1 VEINS
6 LYINSVT
13 KIFHQVGGKSIMT
26 TETLNISEAQLVDYS
41 KAQNEP
47 SWMTELRQKAL
58 KLTET
63 LEMPKPDK
71 TKLRK
76 WDFDAFKQHHVESK
90 SYNDVSELPES
101 VKNIIDIENSKN
113 LIIQHNN
120 DLAFTQV
127 SEQANHNNVIIEG
140 LSKALQDH
148 SELVEKYLM
157 KDAVTVDEH
166 RLTALHTALLNG
178 GVFVYVP
185 KNVVVE
191 DPIQYVVLHDNEN
204 ASLFN
209 HAIIVTEE
217 SAEVTYVENYLS
229 TASGEGNQINIISEV
244 IAGANSNIT
253 YGSVDYLD
261 KGFTGHIIRRGV
273 TAADASINW
282 ALGLMNEGSQIIDNT
297 TNLIGD
303 RSTSELKSVIVGTG
317 DQKINLTSKIVQY
330 GKETNGYILKHG
342 VMRENASSVF
352 NGIGYIKHG
361 GTKSI
366 ANQESRV
373 LMLSEH
379 ARGDANPILLID
391 EDDVEA
397 GHAASV
403 GRVDPEQLYYLM
415 SRGISQ
421 KEAERLVIHGFL
433 DPVVREL
440 PIEDVK
446 RQLREVI
453 ELKVNK

>member
-1 VEINS
+1 
-6 LYINSVT
+6 
-13 KIFHQVGGKSIMT
+13 MT
-26 TETLNISEAQLVDYS
+26 TDILNISEEQLVDYS
-41 KAQNEP
+41 KAHKEP
-47 SWMTELRQKAL
+47 SWMTELRKKAL

-76 WDFDAFKQHHVESK
+76 WDFDSFKQHEVTGKAYESL
-90 SYNDVSELPES
+90 SELPES
-101 VKNIIDIENSKN
+101 VKEIIDIENSKN
-113 LIIQHNN
+113 LVIQHNN
-120 DLAFTQV
+120 SLAYTQV
-127 SEQANHNNVIIEG
+127 SEQASSNGVIVEG
-140 LSKALQDH
+140 LEEALINH
-148 SELVEKYLM
+148 SDLVQKYYM
-157 KDAVTVDEH
+157 TEAVTVDEH
-166 RLTALHTALLNG
+166 RLTALHTALVNG
-178 GVFVYVP
+178 GLFVYVP

-191 DPIQYVVLHDNEN
+191 DPIQYVVLHDDED
-204 ASLFN
+204 ASIYN
-209 HAIIVTEE
+209 HVIIVTEE

-229 TASGEGNQINIISEV
+229 NASGEGNQINIVSEV
-244 IAGANSNIT
+244 IAGANSNVT

-261 KGFTGHIIRRGV
+261 KGFTGHIIRRGM
-273 TAADASINW
+273 TERDASINW

-303 RSTSELKSVIVGTG
+303 RSTSSLKSVVVGTG

-330 GKETNGYILKHG
+330 GKETDGYILKHG
-342 VMRENASSVF
+342 VMKEHASSVF

-361 GTKSI
+361 GTKSE

-391 EDDVEA
+391 EDDVQA

-403 GRVDPEQLYYLM
+403 GRVDPQQLYYLM

-421 KEAERLVIHGFL
+421 QEAERLVIHGFL

-446 RQLREVI
+446 RQLRQVI
-453 ELKVNK
+453 ERKITK

>member
-1 VEINS
+1 
-6 LYINSVT
+6 
-13 KIFHQVGGKSIMT
+13 MT
-26 TETLNISEAQLVDYS
+26 PETLNISEEQLVDYS
-41 KAQNEP
+41 KAHNEP
-47 SWMTELRQKAL
+47 SWMTELRKKAL

-76 WDFDAFKQHHVESK
+76 WNFDTFKQHETKGSA
-90 SYNDVSELPES
+90 YENLNELPES
-101 VKNIIDIENSKN
+101 VKQIIDVENSEN
-113 LIIQHNN
+113 LVIQHNN
-120 DLAFTQV
+120 DLAYSQV
-127 SEQANHNNVIIEG
+127 SEQAKNDGVIIEG
-140 LSKALQDH
+140 LHEALVNH
-148 SELVEKYLM
+148 SELVQKYYM
-157 KDAVTVDEH
+157 TQAVDIDEH
-166 RLTALHTALLNG
+166 RLTALHTALMNG
-178 GVFVYVP
+178 GIFVYVP
-185 KNVVVE
+185 KNIVVE
-191 DPIQYVVLHDNEN
+191 HPIQYVVLHDDDN
-204 ASLFN
+204 ASFYN
-209 HAIIVTEE
+209 HVILVTEE

-229 TASGEGNQINIISEV
+229 NANGEDNQINIVSEV
-244 IAGANSNIT
+244 IAGANSNVT

-261 KGFTGHIIRRGV
+261 KGFTGHIIRRG
-273 TAADASINW
+273 TTEADASIKW

-303 RSTSELKSVIVGTG
+303 RSTSELKSVVVGTG

-330 GKETNGYILKHG
+330 GKETDGYILKHG
-342 VMRENASSVF
+342 VMKENASSVF

-373 LMLSEH
+373 LMLSEN

-415 SRGISQ
+415 SRGISRT
-421 KEAERLVIHGFL
+421 EAECLVIHGFL

-453 ELKVNK
+453 ERKVSK

>member
-1 VEINS
+1 
-6 LYINSVT
+6 
-13 KIFHQVGGKSIMT
+13 MT

-71 TKLRK
+71 TKLKK

-229 TASGEGNQINIISEV
+229 TASGEGNQVNIISEV

-261 KGFTGHIIRRGV
+261 KGFTGHIIRCGV

-303 RSTSELKSVIVGTG
+303 RSTSELKSVVVGTG

>member
-1 VEINS
+1 
-6 LYINSVT
+6 
-13 KIFHQVGGKSIMT
+13 MT
-26 TETLNISEAQLVDYS
+26 TEILNISEEQLVDYS
-41 KAQNEP
+41 KAHNEP

-76 WDFDAFKQHHVESK
+76 WDFDSFKQHEVKGQSF
-90 SYNDVSELPES
+90 SNLSELPEAI
-101 VKNIIDIENSKN
+101 KKIIDVENTKN
-113 LIIQHNN
+113 LVVQHNN
-120 DLAFTQV
+120 ALAYTQV
-127 SEQANHNNVIIEG
+127 SDQAQKNGVIIEG
-140 LSKALQDH
+140 LSEALINH
-148 SELVEKYLM
+148 GELVQKYLM
-157 KDAVTVDEH
+157 TDAVSVDEH
-166 RLTALHTALLNG
+166 RLTALHTALING

-191 DPIQYVVLHDNEN
+191 DPIQYVVLHDDDN
-204 ASLFN
+204 ASFFN
-209 HAIIVTEE
+209 HVIIVTEE

-229 TASGEGNQINIISEV
+229 TASGEGNQLNIVSEV

-261 KGFTGHIIRRGV
+261 KGFTGHIIRRGTTV
-273 TAADASINW
+273 ADASINW
-282 ALGLMNEGSQIIDNT
+282 ALGLMNEGNQIIDNT
-297 TNLIGD
+297 TNLVGD
-303 RSTSELKSVIVGTG
+303 RSTSELKSVVVGTG

-373 LMLSEH
+373 LMLSEN

>member
-1 VEINS
+1 
-6 LYINSVT
+6 
-13 KIFHQVGGKSIMT
+13 MT
-26 TETLNISEAQLVDYS
+26 TETLNISEAQLVEYS
-41 KAQNEP
+41 QAHNEP
-47 SWMTELRQKAL
+47 SWMTELRREAL

-71 TKLRK
+71 TKINR
-76 WDFDAFKQHHVESK
+76 WDFDSFKQHETTGEVYS
-90 SYNDVSELPES
+90 SLDQLPEE
-101 VKNIIDIENSKN
+101 VKNIIDVEKSEN

-120 DLAFTQV
+120 TLAFSRV
-127 SEQANHNNVIIEG
+127 SDSASNDGVIVEG
-140 LSKALQDH
+140 LSQALVNH
-148 SELVEKYLM
+148 PELVQQYFMTE
-157 KDAVTVDEH
+157 AVTVDEH
-166 RLTALHTALLNG
+166 RLTALHTALVNG

-191 DPIQYVVLHDNEN
+191 HPIQYVVLHDDEN
-204 ASLFN
+204 ASFYN
-209 HAIIVTEE
+209 HVIIVAEQ

-229 TASGEGNQINIISEV
+229 GVSGEGNQINIISEV
-244 IAGANSNIT
+244 IASANANIT
-253 YGSVDYLD
+253 YGSVDYMD
-261 KGFTGHIIRRGV
+261 KGFTGHIIRRG
-273 TAADASINW
+273 TTEADASINW

-297 TNLIGD
+297 TNLMGD
-303 RSTSELKSVIVGTG
+303 RSTSALKSVVVGTG

-330 GKETNGYILKHG
+330 GKETDGYILKHG

-361 GTKSI
+361 GTKSM

-373 LMLSEH
+373 LMLSEN

-421 KEAERLVIHGFL
+421 TEAERLVIHGFL

>member
-1 VEINS
+1 
-6 LYINSVT
+6 
-13 KIFHQVGGKSIMT
+13 MT

-41 KAQNEP
+41 QSQNEP
-47 SWMTELRQKAL
+47 SWMTELRKEAFRQA
-58 KLTET
+58 ES

-71 TKLRK
+71 TKLNK
-76 WDFDAFKQHHVESK
+76 WDFDSFKQHETQGAVFHDLK
-90 SYNDVSELPES
+90 ELPSEIDR
-101 VKNIIDIENSKN
+101 IINVENTEN
-113 LIIQHNN
+113 LVIQHNN
-120 DLAFTQV
+120 TSAYTKVND
-127 SEQANHNNVIIEG
+127 
-140 LSKALQDH
+140 KALQDGVIIEHISEALINH
-148 SELVEKYLM
+148 SELVQKYFM

-166 RLTALHTALLNG
+166 RLTALHTALMNG
-178 GVFVYVP
+178 GIFVYVP

-191 DPIQYVVLHDNEN
+191 HPIQYVVLHDDEN
-204 ASLFN
+204 ASFFN
-209 HAIIVTEE
+209 HVLLVTEE

-229 TASGEGNQINIISEV
+229 TASGEGNQLNIVSEV
-244 IAGANSNIT
+244 IAGANSNIS
-253 YGSVDYLD
+253 YGSVDFSD

-273 TAADASINW
+273 TEADATIKWS
-282 ALGLMNEGSQIIDNT
+282 LGLMNEGDQIIDNT

-303 RSTSELKSVIVGTG
+303 RSTSELKSVVVGRG
-317 DQKINLTSKIVQY
+317 DQTINLTSRIVQY
-330 GKETNGYILKHG
+330 GKETDGYILKHG
-342 VMRENASSVF
+342 VMKENASSIF
-352 NGIGYIKHG
+352 NGIGHIKHG
-361 GTKSI
+361 GSGSA

-421 KEAERLVIHGFL
+421 REAERLVIHGFL

-440 PIEDVK
+440 PIEDVQ

-453 ELKVNK
+453 ELKIGK

>member
-1 VEINS
+1 
-6 LYINSVT
+6 
-13 KIFHQVGGKSIMT
+13 MT
-26 TETLNISEAQLVDYS
+26 TKTLNISEEQLVDYS
-41 KAQNEP
+41 KAHNEP
-47 SWMTELRQKAL
+47 FWMTELRKKAL

-76 WDFDAFKQHHVESK
+76 WDFDSFKQHHTEGSVYQSLE
-90 SYNDVSELPES
+90 ELPES
-101 VKNIIDIENSKN
+101 VKKIIDVENTEN
-113 LIIQHNN
+113 LVIQHNN
-120 DLAFTQV
+120 DLAYTQV
-127 SEQANHNNVIIEG
+127 SEQAKNDGVIIEG
-140 LSKALQDH
+140 LSEALVNH
-148 SELVEKYLM
+148 SDLVQKYYM
-157 KDAVTVDEH
+157 TDAVNVDEH
-166 RLTALHTALLNG
+166 RLTALHTALMNG

-191 DPIQYVVLHDNEN
+191 HPVQYVVLHDDEN
-204 ASLFN
+204 TSFYN
-209 HAIIVTEE
+209 HVIIVTEQ

-229 TASGEGNQINIISEV
+229 NASGDGNQINIVSEV

-261 KGFTGHIIRRGV
+261 KGFTGHIIRRG
-273 TAADASINW
+273 TTEADASINW

-297 TNLIGD
+297 TNLMGD
-303 RSTSELKSVIVGTG
+303 RSTSELKSVVVGTG

-330 GKETNGYILKHG
+330 GKETDGYILKHG
-342 VMRENASSVF
+342 VMKENASSVF

-373 LMLSEH
+373 LMLSEN

-415 SRGISQ
+415 SRGISRR
-421 KEAERLVIHGFL
+421 EAERLVIHGFL

-453 ELKVNK
+453 ELKVSK

>member
-1 VEINS
+1 
-6 LYINSVT
+6 
-13 KIFHQVGGKSIMT
+13 MT
-26 TETLNISEAQLVDYS
+26 TETLNISEEQLVDYS
-41 KAQNEP
+41 KSHNEP
-47 SWMTELRQKAL
+47 SWMTELRKKAL

-76 WDFDAFKQHHVESK
+76 WNFDTFKQHETKGSA
-90 SYNDVSELPES
+90 YENLNELPES
-101 VKNIIDIENSKN
+101 VKQIIDVENSEN
-113 LIIQHNN
+113 LVIQHNN
-120 DLAFTQV
+120 DLAYSQV
-127 SEQANHNNVIIEG
+127 SEQAKNDGVIIEG
-140 LSKALQDH
+140 LHEALVNH
-148 SELVEKYLM
+148 SELVQKYYM
-157 KDAVTVDEH
+157 TQAVDIDEH
-166 RLTALHTALLNG
+166 RLTALHTALMNG
-178 GVFVYVP
+178 GIFVYVP
-185 KNVVVE
+185 KNIVVE
-191 DPIQYVVLHDNEN
+191 HPIQYVVLHDDDN
-204 ASLFN
+204 ASFYN
-209 HAIIVTEE
+209 HVILVTEE

-229 TASGEGNQINIISEV
+229 NANGEDNQINIVSEV
-244 IAGANSNIT
+244 IAGANSNVT

-261 KGFTGHIIRRGV
+261 KGFTGHIIRRG
-273 TAADASINW
+273 TTEADASIKW

-303 RSTSELKSVIVGTG
+303 RSTSELKSVVVGTG

-330 GKETNGYILKHG
+330 GKETDGYILKHG
-342 VMRENASSVF
+342 VMKENASSVF

-373 LMLSEH
+373 LMLSEN

-415 SRGISQ
+415 SRGISRT
-421 KEAERLVIHGFL
+421 EAERLVIHGFL

-453 ELKVNK
+453 ERKVSK

>member
-1 VEINS
+1 
-6 LYINSVT
+6 
-13 KIFHQVGGKSIMT
+13 MT
-26 TETLNISEAQLVDYS
+26 TETLNISEEQLVDYS
-41 KAQNEP
+41 KAHNEP
-47 SWMTELRQKAL
+47 SWMTELRKKAL

-76 WDFDAFKQHHVESK
+76 WNFDTFKQHETKGSA
-90 SYNDVSELPES
+90 YENLNELPES
-101 VKNIIDIENSKN
+101 VKQIIDVENSEN
-113 LIIQHNN
+113 LVIQHNN
-120 DLAFTQV
+120 DLAYSQV
-127 SEQANHNNVIIEG
+127 SEQAKNDGVIIEG
-140 LSKALQDH
+140 LHEALVNH
-148 SELVEKYLM
+148 SELVQKYYM
-157 KDAVTVDEH
+157 TQAVDIDEH
-166 RLTALHTALLNG
+166 RLTALHTALMNG
-178 GVFVYVP
+178 GIFVYVP
-185 KNVVVE
+185 KNIVVE
-191 DPIQYVVLHDNEN
+191 HPIQYVVLHDDDN
-204 ASLFN
+204 ASFYN
-209 HAIIVTEE
+209 HVILVTEE

-229 TASGEGNQINIISEV
+229 NANGEDNQINIVSEV
-244 IAGANSNIT
+244 IAGANSNVT

-261 KGFTGHIIRRGV
+261 KGFTGHIIRRG
-273 TAADASINW
+273 TTEADASIKW
-282 ALGLMNEGSQIIDNT
+282 ALGLMNEGSQIIDNI

-303 RSTSELKSVIVGTG
+303 RSTSELKSVVVGTG

-330 GKETNGYILKHG
+330 GKETDGYILKHG
-342 VMRENASSVF
+342 VMKENASSVF

-373 LMLSEH
+373 LMLSEN

-415 SRGISQ
+415 SRGISRT
-421 KEAERLVIHGFL
+421 EAERLVIHGFL

-453 ELKVNK
+453 ERKVSK

>member
-1 VEINS
+1 
-6 LYINSVT
+6 
-13 KIFHQVGGKSIMT
+13 MT
-26 TETLNISEAQLVDYS
+26 TETLNISEEQLVDYS
-41 KAQNEP
+41 KAHNEP
-47 SWMTELRQKAL
+47 SWMTELRKKAL

-76 WDFDAFKQHHVESK
+76 WNFDTFKQHETKGSA
-90 SYNDVSELPES
+90 YNNLDELPES
-101 VKNIIDIENSKN
+101 VKQIIDVENTEN
-113 LIIQHNN
+113 LVIQHNN
-120 DLAFTQV
+120 DLAYTQV
-127 SEQANHNNVIIEG
+127 SNQAKNDGVIIEG
-140 LSKALQDH
+140 LSEALVNH
-148 SELVEKYLM
+148 SDLVQKYFM
-157 KDAVTVDEH
+157 TEAVDIDEH

-191 DPIQYVVLHDNEN
+191 HPIQYVVLHDDEN
-204 ASLFN
+204 ASFYN
-209 HAIIVTEE
+209 HVIIVTEE

-229 TASGEGNQINIISEV
+229 NASGEGNQINIVSEV
-244 IAGANSNIT
+244 IAGANSNVA

-261 KGFTGHIIRRGV
+261 KGFTGHIIRRG
-273 TAADASINW
+273 TTEADASIKW

-297 TNLIGD
+297 TNLVGD
-303 RSTSELKSVIVGTG
+303 RSTSELKSVVVGTG

-330 GKETNGYILKHG
+330 GKETDGYILKHG
-342 VMRENASSVF
+342 VMKENASSVF

-373 LMLSEH
+373 LMLSEN

-415 SRGISQ
+415 SRGISRT
-421 KEAERLVIHGFL
+421 EAERLVIHGFL

-453 ELKVNK
+453 ERKVSK

>member
-1 VEINS
+1 
-6 LYINSVT
+6 
-13 KIFHQVGGKSIMT
+13 MT
-26 TETLNISEAQLVDYS
+26 TETLNISEEQLVDYS
-41 KAQNEP
+41 KAHNEP

-76 WDFDAFKQHHVESK
+76 WDFDSFKQHEVEGQSF
-90 SYNDVSELPES
+90 NNLSELPEAI
-101 VKNIIDIENSKN
+101 KKIIDVENTKN
-113 LIIQHNN
+113 LVVQHNN
-120 DLAFTQV
+120 ALAYTQV
-127 SEQANHNNVIIEG
+127 SDQAQKNGVIIEG
-140 LSKALQDH
+140 LSEALINH
-148 SELVEKYLM
+148 GELVQKYLM
-157 KDAVTVDEH
+157 TDAVSVDEH
-166 RLTALHTALLNG
+166 RLTALHTALING

-191 DPIQYVVLHDNEN
+191 DPIQYVVLHDDDN
-204 ASLFN
+204 ASFFN
-209 HAIIVTEE
+209 HVIIVTEE

-229 TASGEGNQINIISEV
+229 TASGEGNQLNIVSEV

-261 KGFTGHIIRRGV
+261 KGFTGHIIRRGT

-303 RSTSELKSVIVGTG
+303 RSTSELKSVVVGTG

-373 LMLSEH
+373 LMLSEN

>member
-1 VEINS
+1 
-6 LYINSVT
+6 
-13 KIFHQVGGKSIMT
+13 MT
-26 TETLNISEAQLVDYS
+26 TETLNISEAELVEYS
-41 KAQNEP
+41 QAHNEP
-47 SWMTELRQKAL
+47 SWMTDLRKEAL

-71 TKLRK
+71 TKIDK
-76 WDFDAFKQHHVESK
+76 WDFDSFKQLETTSDK
-90 SYNDVSELPES
+90 YKDINDVPDSIEKVIDVEKSE
-101 VKNIIDIENSKN
+101 N

-120 DLAFTQV
+120 TLAFSRV
-127 SEQANHNNVIIEG
+127 SESAQKDGVIIEG
-140 LSKALQDH
+140 LAEALVNHGD
-148 SELVEKYLM
+148 LVQKYLM
-157 KDAVTVDEH
+157 QDAVTVDEH
-166 RLTALHTALLNG
+166 RLTALHTALING
-178 GVFVYVP
+178 GIFIYVP

-191 DPIQYVVLHDNEN
+191 NPIQYVVLHDDEN
-204 ASLFN
+204 ASFFN
-209 HAIIVTEE
+209 HVIIATEQ

-229 TASGEGNQINIISEV
+229 DVSGEGSQVNIVSEV

-253 YGSVDYLD
+253 YGAVDYLD

-273 TAADASINW
+273 TEADASINW
-282 ALGLMNEGSQIIDNT
+282 ALGLMNEGNQIIDNT

-303 RSTSELKSVIVGTG
+303 RSTSELKSVAVGTG
-317 DQKINLTSKIVQY
+317 SQKSNITSKIVQY
-330 GKETNGYILKHG
+330 GVETDGYILKHG
-342 VMRENASSVF
+342 VVEDSATIIF

-361 GTKSI
+361 GSKSV

-373 LMLSEH
+373 LMLSEK

-403 GRVDPEQLYYLM
+403 GRVDEEQLYYLM

-421 KEAERLVIHGFL
+421 QEAERLVIHGFL

-453 ELKVNK
+453 ELKVAK

>member
-1 VEINS
+1 
-6 LYINSVT
+6 
-13 KIFHQVGGKSIMT
+13 MT
-26 TETLNISEAQLVDYS
+26 TETLNISEEQLVDYS
-41 KAQNEP
+41 KAHNEP

-63 LEMPKPDK
+63 LEMLKPDK

-76 WDFDAFKQHHVESK
+76 WDFDSFKQHEVKGQSF
-90 SYNDVSELPES
+90 SNLSELPEAI
-101 VKNIIDIENSKN
+101 KKIIDVENTKN
-113 LIIQHNN
+113 LVVQHNN
-120 DLAFTQV
+120 ALAYTQV
-127 SEQANHNNVIIEG
+127 SDQAQKNGVIIEG
-140 LSKALQDH
+140 LSEALINH
-148 SELVEKYLM
+148 GELVQKYLM
-157 KDAVTVDEH
+157 TDAVSVDEH
-166 RLTALHTALLNG
+166 RLTALHTALING

-191 DPIQYVVLHDNEN
+191 DPIQYVVLHDDDN
-204 ASLFN
+204 ASFFN
-209 HAIIVTEE
+209 HVIIVTEE

-229 TASGEGNQINIISEV
+229 TASGEGNQLNIVSEV

-261 KGFTGHIIRRGV
+261 KGFTGHIIRRGT

-303 RSTSELKSVIVGTG
+303 RSTSELKSVVVGTG

-373 LMLSEH
+373 LMLSEN

>member
-1 VEINS
+1 
-6 LYINSVT
+6 
-13 KIFHQVGGKSIMT
+13 MT
-26 TETLNISEAQLVDYS
+26 TETLNISEAQLVEYS
-41 KAQNEP
+41 QAHNEP
-47 SWMTELRQKAL
+47 SWLTELRKEAL

-71 TKLRK
+71 TKITR
-76 WDFDAFKQHHVESK
+76 WDFDSFKQHETTGSVYESLE
-90 SYNDVSELPES
+90 ELPSE
-101 VKNIIDIENSKN
+101 VREIIDVENTEN
-113 LIIQHNN
+113 LVIQHNN
-120 DLAFTQV
+120 TLAFTKV
-127 SEQANHNNVIIEG
+127 SDSAQNDGVIVEG
-140 LSKALQDH
+140 LADALINHPD
-148 SELVEKYLM
+148 LVKKYFM
-157 KDAVTVDEH
+157 NETVTVDEH

-191 DPIQYVVLHDNEN
+191 HPIQYVVLHDDEN
-204 ASLFN
+204 ASFFN
-209 HAIIVTEE
+209 HVIIATEE

-229 TASGEGNQINIISEV
+229 IASGEGNQLNIVSEV
-244 IAGANSNIT
+244 SAGANSKIT

-273 TAADASINW
+273 TEADATINW

-303 RSTSELKSVIVGTG
+303 RSESELKSVVVGTG
-317 DQKINLTSKIVQY
+317 SQKINLTSKIVQY

-342 VMRENASSVF
+342 VMLEGAQTVF

-373 LMLSEH
+373 LMLSEK

-415 SRGISQ
+415 SRGISEE
-421 KEAERLVIHGFL
+421 EATEMIVMGFIE
-433 DPVVREL
+433 PFTKEL
-440 PIEDVK
+440 PMEYAVEMNRLIKFEM
-446 RQLREVI
+446 EGSI
-453 ELKVNK
+453 G

>member
-1 VEINS
+1 
-6 LYINSVT
+6 
-13 KIFHQVGGKSIMT
+13 MT

-41 KAQNEP
+41 QSQNEP
-47 SWMTELRQKAL
+47 SWMTELRKEAFKQA
-58 KLTET
+58 ES

-71 TKLRK
+71 TKLNK
-76 WDFDAFKQHHVESK
+76 WDFDSFKQHETQGAVFHDLK
-90 SYNDVSELPES
+90 ELPSEIDR
-101 VKNIIDIENSKN
+101 IINVENTEN
-113 LIIQHNN
+113 LVIQHNN
-120 DLAFTQV
+120 TSAYTKVND
-127 SEQANHNNVIIEG
+127 
-140 LSKALQDH
+140 KALQDGVIIEHISEALINH
-148 SELVEKYLM
+148 SDLVQKYFM

-166 RLTALHTALLNG
+166 RLTALHTALMNG
-178 GVFVYVP
+178 GIFVYVP

-191 DPIQYVVLHDNEN
+191 HPIQYVVLHDDEN
-204 ASLFN
+204 ASFFN
-209 HAIIVTEE
+209 HVLLVTEE

-229 TASGEGNQINIISEV
+229 TTSGEGNQLNIVSEV
-244 IAGANSNIT
+244 IAGANSNIS
-253 YGSVDYLD
+253 YGSVDFLD

-273 TAADASINW
+273 TEADATIKWS
-282 ALGLMNEGSQIIDNT
+282 LGLMNEGDQIIDNT

-303 RSTSELKSVIVGTG
+303 RSTSELKSVVVGRG
-317 DQKINLTSKIVQY
+317 DQTINLTSRIVQY
-330 GKETNGYILKHG
+330 GKETDGYILKHG
-342 VMRENASSVF
+342 VMKESASSIF
-352 NGIGYIKHG
+352 NGIGHIKHG
-361 GTKSI
+361 GSGSA

-421 KEAERLVIHGFL
+421 REAERLVIHGFL

-440 PIEDVK
+440 PIEDVQ

-453 ELKVNK
+453 ELKIGK

>member
-1 VEINS
+1 
-6 LYINSVT
+6 
-13 KIFHQVGGKSIMT
+13 MT
-26 TETLNISEAQLVDYS
+26 TETLNISEAQLVEYS
-41 KAQNEP
+41 QAHNEP
-47 SWMTELRQKAL
+47 AWMTELRKEAL

-76 WDFDAFKQHHVESK
+76 WDFDSFKQHEVKGQSF
-90 SYNDVSELPES
+90 SNLSELPEAI
-101 VKNIIDIENSKN
+101 KKIIDVENTKN
-113 LIIQHNN
+113 LVVQHNN
-120 DLAFTQV
+120 ALAYTQV
-127 SEQANHNNVIIEG
+127 SDQAQKNGVIIEG
-140 LSKALQDH
+140 LSEALINH
-148 SELVEKYLM
+148 GELVQKYLM
-157 KDAVTVDEH
+157 TDAVSVDEH
-166 RLTALHTALLNG
+166 RLTALHTALING

-191 DPIQYVVLHDNEN
+191 DPIQYVVLHDDDN
-204 ASLFN
+204 ASFFN
-209 HAIIVTEE
+209 HVIIVTEE

-229 TASGEGNQINIISEV
+229 TASGEGNQLNIVSEV

-261 KGFTGHIIRRGV
+261 KGFTGHIIRRGT

-303 RSTSELKSVIVGTG
+303 RSTSELKSVVVGTG

-373 LMLSEH
+373 LMLSEN

>member
-1 VEINS
+1 
-6 LYINSVT
+6 
-13 KIFHQVGGKSIMT
+13 MT
-26 TETLNISEAQLVDYS
+26 TETLNISEAQIVEYS
-41 KAQNEP
+41 QAHNEP
-47 SWMTELRQKAL
+47 AWMTELRREAL
-58 KLTET
+58 KITET

-71 TKLRK
+71 TKINR
-76 WDFDAFKQHHVESK
+76 WDFDSFKQLHTEG
-90 SYNDVSELPES
+90 SEFNTLEDIPNALKE
-101 VKNIIDIENSKN
+101 IIDVENTEN
-113 LIIQHNN
+113 LVIQHNN
-120 DLAFTQV
+120 SLAFTKV
-127 SEQANHNNVIIEG
+127 SDKAINDGVIVEG
-140 LSKALQDH
+140 LSEALVKHPD
-148 SELVEKYLM
+148 LVKQYLM
-157 KDAVTVDEH
+157 NEDTVSMDEH
-166 RLTALHTALLNG
+166 RLTALHTALING
-178 GVFVYVP
+178 GIFVYVP

-191 DPIQYVVLHDNEN
+191 HPIQYVVLHDDEN
-204 ASLFN
+204 ASFYN
-209 HAIIVTEE
+209 HVIIATEK

-229 TASGEGNQINIISEV
+229 EVAGNDNQINIISEV
-244 IAGANSNIT
+244 NAGANSRIN

-261 KGFTGHIIRRGV
+261 EGFTAHIIRRGV
-273 TAADASINW
+273 TAEDATISW

-303 RSTSELKSVIVGTG
+303 RSESTLKSVVVGTG
-317 DQKINLTSKIVQY
+317 DQKVNLTSKIVQF

-342 VMRENASSVF
+342 VMRENASTVF
-352 NGIGYIKHG
+352 NGIGSIKHG
-361 GTKSI
+361 GTKSM

-373 LMLSEH
+373 LMLSEN

-421 KEAERLVIHGFL
+421 REAERLVIHGFL

>member
-1 VEINS
+1 
-6 LYINSVT
+6 
-13 KIFHQVGGKSIMT
+13 MT
-26 TETLNISEAQLVDYS
+26 TKTLNISEEQLVDYS
-41 KAQNEP
+41 KAHNEP

-76 WDFDAFKQHHVESK
+76 WDFDSFKQHEVKGQSF
-90 SYNDVSELPES
+90 SNLSELPEAI
-101 VKNIIDIENSKN
+101 KKIIDVENTKN
-113 LIIQHNN
+113 LVVQHNN
-120 DLAFTQV
+120 ALAYTQV
-127 SEQANHNNVIIEG
+127 SDQAQKNGVIIEG
-140 LSKALQDH
+140 LSEALINH
-148 SELVEKYLM
+148 GELVQKYLM
-157 KDAVTVDEH
+157 TDAVSVDEH
-166 RLTALHTALLNG
+166 RLTALHTALING

-191 DPIQYVVLHDNEN
+191 DPIQYVVLHDDDN
-204 ASLFN
+204 ASFFN
-209 HAIIVTEE
+209 HVIIVTEE

-229 TASGEGNQINIISEV
+229 TASGEGNQLNIVSEV

-261 KGFTGHIIRRGV
+261 KGFTGHIIRRGT

-303 RSTSELKSVIVGTG
+303 RSTSELKSVVVGTG

-361 GTKSI
+361 GTKSN

-373 LMLSEH
+373 LMLSEN

-440 PIEDVK
+440 PIDDVK

-453 ELKVNK
+453 GRKVSK

>member
-1 VEINS
+1 
-6 LYINSVT
+6 
-13 KIFHQVGGKSIMT
+13 MT
-26 TETLNISEAQLVDYS
+26 TETLNISEEQLVDYS
-41 KAQNEP
+41 KAHNEP
-47 SWMTELRQKAL
+47 SWMTELRNKAL

-76 WDFDAFKQHHVESK
+76 WDFDSFKQHHTEGSVYQSLE
-90 SYNDVSELPES
+90 ELPES
-101 VKNIIDIENSKN
+101 VKKIIDVENTEN
-113 LIIQHNN
+113 LVIQHNN

-127 SEQANHNNVIIEG
+127 SEQAKNDGVIIEG
-140 LSKALQDH
+140 LSEALVNH
-148 SELVEKYLM
+148 SDLVQKYYM
-157 KDAVTVDEH
+157 TDAVNVDEH
-166 RLTALHTALLNG
+166 RLTALHTALMNG

-191 DPIQYVVLHDNEN
+191 HPVQYVVLHDDEN
-204 ASLFN
+204 TSFYN
-209 HAIIVTEE
+209 HVIIVTEQ

-229 TASGEGNQINIISEV
+229 NASGEGNQINIVSEV

-261 KGFTGHIIRRGV
+261 KGFTGHIIRRG
-273 TAADASINW
+273 TTEADASINW

-297 TNLIGD
+297 TNLMGD
-303 RSTSELKSVIVGTG
+303 RSTSELKSVVVGTG

-330 GKETNGYILKHG
+330 GKETDGYILKHG
-342 VMRENASSVF
+342 VMKENASSVF

-373 LMLSEH
+373 LMLSEN

-415 SRGISQ
+415 SRGISRR
-421 KEAERLVIHGFL
+421 EAERLVIHGFL

-453 ELKVNK
+453 ELKVSK

>member
-1 VEINS
+1 
-6 LYINSVT
+6 
-13 KIFHQVGGKSIMT
+13 MT

-41 KAQNEP
+41 QSQNEP
-47 SWMTELRQKAL
+47 SWMTELRKEAFRQA
-58 KLTET
+58 ES

-71 TKLRK
+71 TKLNK
-76 WDFDAFKQHHVESK
+76 WDFDSFKQHETQGAVFHDLK
-90 SYNDVSELPES
+90 ELPSEIDR
-101 VKNIIDIENSKN
+101 IINVENTEN
-113 LIIQHNN
+113 LVIQHNN
-120 DLAFTQV
+120 TSAYTKVND
-127 SEQANHNNVIIEG
+127 
-140 LSKALQDH
+140 KALQDGVIIEHISEALINH
-148 SELVEKYLM
+148 SELFQKYFM

-166 RLTALHTALLNG
+166 RLTALHTALMNG
-178 GVFVYVP
+178 GIFVYVP

-191 DPIQYVVLHDNEN
+191 HPIQYVVLHDDEN
-204 ASLFN
+204 ASFFN
-209 HAIIVTEE
+209 HVLLVTEE

-229 TASGEGNQINIISEV
+229 TASGEGNQLNIVSEV
-244 IAGANSNIT
+244 IAGANSNIS
-253 YGSVDYLD
+253 YGSVDFLD

-273 TAADASINW
+273 TEADATIKWS
-282 ALGLMNEGSQIIDNT
+282 LGLMNEGDQIIDNT

-303 RSTSELKSVIVGTG
+303 RSTSELKSVVVGRG
-317 DQKINLTSKIVQY
+317 DQTINLTSRIVQY
-330 GKETNGYILKHG
+330 GKETDGYILKHG
-342 VMRENASSVF
+342 VMKENASSIF
-352 NGIGYIKHG
+352 NGIGHIKHG
-361 GTKSI
+361 GSGSA

-421 KEAERLVIHGFL
+421 REAERLVILGFL

-440 PIEDVK
+440 PIEDVQ

-453 ELKVNK
+453 ELKIGK

>member
-1 VEINS
+1 
-6 LYINSVT
+6 
-13 KIFHQVGGKSIMT
+13 MT

-71 TKLRK
+71 TKLRN
-76 WDFDAFKQHHVESK
+76 WDFDAFKQHHVESE

-120 DLAFTQV
+120 NLAFTHV

-229 TASGEGNQINIISEV
+229 TASGEGNQVNIISEV

>member
-1 VEINS
+1 
-6 LYINSVT
+6 
-13 KIFHQVGGKSIMT
+13 MT
-26 TETLNISEAQLVDYS
+26 TETLNISEEQLVDYS
-41 KAQNEP
+41 KANNEP
-47 SWMTELRQKAL
+47 SWMTELRNKAL

-76 WDFDAFKQHHVESK
+76 WDFDSFKQHHTEGSVYQSLE
-90 SYNDVSELPES
+90 ELPES
-101 VKNIIDIENSKN
+101 VKKIIDVENTEN
-113 LIIQHNN
+113 LVIQHNN
-120 DLAFTQV
+120 DLAYTQV
-127 SEQANHNNVIIEG
+127 SEQAKNDGVIIEG
-140 LSKALQDH
+140 LSEALVNH
-148 SELVEKYLM
+148 SDLVQKYYM
-157 KDAVTVDEH
+157 TDAVNVDEH
-166 RLTALHTALLNG
+166 RLTALHTALMNG

-191 DPIQYVVLHDNEN
+191 HPVQYVVLHDDEN
-204 ASLFN
+204 TSFYN
-209 HAIIVTEE
+209 HVIIVTEQ

-229 TASGEGNQINIISEV
+229 NASGEGNQINIVSEV

-261 KGFTGHIIRRGV
+261 KGFTGHIIRRG
-273 TAADASINW
+273 TTEADASINW

-297 TNLIGD
+297 TNLMGD
-303 RSTSELKSVIVGTG
+303 RSTSELKSVVVGTG

-330 GKETNGYILKHG
+330 GKETDGYILKHG
-342 VMRENASSVF
+342 VMKENASSVF

-373 LMLSEH
+373 LMLSEN

-415 SRGISQ
+415 SRGISRR
-421 KEAERLVIHGFL
+421 EAERLVIHGFL

-453 ELKVNK
+453 ELKVSK

>member
-1 VEINS
+1 
-6 LYINSVT
+6 
-13 KIFHQVGGKSIMT
+13 MT
-26 TETLNISEAQLVDYS
+26 TETLNISEEQLVDYS
-41 KAQNEP
+41 KAHNEP

-76 WDFDAFKQHHVESK
+76 WDFDSFKQHEVKGQSF
-90 SYNDVSELPES
+90 SNFSELPEAI
-101 VKNIIDIENSKN
+101 KKIIDVENTKN
-113 LIIQHNN
+113 LVVQHNN
-120 DLAFTQV
+120 ALAYTQV
-127 SEQANHNNVIIEG
+127 SDQAQKNGVIIEG
-140 LSKALQDH
+140 LSEALINH
-148 SELVEKYLM
+148 GELVQKYLM
-157 KDAVTVDEH
+157 TDAVSVDEH
-166 RLTALHTALLNG
+166 RLTALHTALING

-191 DPIQYVVLHDNEN
+191 DPIQYVVLHDDDN
-204 ASLFN
+204 ASFFN
-209 HAIIVTEE
+209 HVIIVTEE

-229 TASGEGNQINIISEV
+229 TASGEGNQLNIVSEV

-261 KGFTGHIIRRGV
+261 KGFTGHIIRRGT

-303 RSTSELKSVIVGTG
+303 RSTSELKSVVVGTG

-373 LMLSEH
+373 LMLSEN

>member
-1 VEINS
+1 
-6 LYINSVT
+6 
-13 KIFHQVGGKSIMT
+13 MT
-26 TETLNISEAQLVDYS
+26 TETLNISEEQLVDYS
-41 KAQNEP
+41 KAHNEP

-76 WDFDAFKQHHVESK
+76 WDFDSFKQHEVKGQSF
-90 SYNDVSELPES
+90 SNLSELPEAI
-101 VKNIIDIENSKN
+101 KKIIDVENTKN
-113 LIIQHNN
+113 LVVQHNN
-120 DLAFTQV
+120 ALAYTQV
-127 SEQANHNNVIIEG
+127 PDQAQKNGVIIEG
-140 LSKALQDH
+140 LSEALINH
-148 SELVEKYLM
+148 GELVQKYLM
-157 KDAVTVDEH
+157 TDAVSVDEH
-166 RLTALHTALLNG
+166 RLTALHTALING

-191 DPIQYVVLHDNEN
+191 DPIQYVVLHDDDN
-204 ASLFN
+204 ASFFN
-209 HAIIVTEE
+209 HVIIVTEE
-217 SAEVTYVENYLS
+217 SAEITYVENYLS
-229 TASGEGNQINIISEV
+229 TASGEGNQLNIVSEV

-261 KGFTGHIIRRGV
+261 KGFTGHIIRRGT

-303 RSTSELKSVIVGTG
+303 RSTSELKSVVVGTG

-373 LMLSEH
+373 LMLSEN

>member
-1 VEINS
+1 
-6 LYINSVT
+6 
-13 KIFHQVGGKSIMT
+13 MT
-26 TETLNISEAQLVDYS
+26 TETLNISEAQLVEYS
-41 KAQNEP
+41 QAHNEP
-47 SWMTELRQKAL
+47 SWMTELRREAL

-71 TKLRK
+71 TKINR
-76 WDFDAFKQHHVESK
+76 WDFDSFKQFETTGEA
-90 SYNDVSELPES
+90 YDDLDALPEE
-101 VKNIIDIENSKN
+101 VRAIIDVDKSEN

-120 DLAFTQV
+120 SLAFTRV
-127 SEQANHNNVIIEG
+127 SQSAKKDGVIVEG
-140 LSKALQDH
+140 LSEALVNHPD
-148 SELVEKYLM
+148 LVQKYYM
-157 KDAVTVDEH
+157 KDAVSVDEH
-166 RLTALHTALLNG
+166 RITALHTALMNG

-191 DPIQYVVLHDNEN
+191 HPIQYVVLHDDDN
-204 ASLFN
+204 ASFYN
-209 HAIIVTEE
+209 HVIIATEQ

-229 TASGEGNQINIISEV
+229 NASGEGNQLNIVSEV
-244 IAGANSNIT
+244 IAGPNSNIT

-261 KGFTGHIIRRGV
+261 KGFTGHIIRRG
-273 TAADASINW
+273 TADADATINW

-297 TNLIGD
+297 TNLVGD
-303 RSTSELKSVIVGTG
+303 RSTSELKSVVVGTG
-317 DQKINLTSKIVQY
+317 DQKVNLTSKIVQY
-330 GKETNGYILKHG
+330 GKETDGYILKHG

-373 LMLSEH
+373 LMLSEN

-421 KEAERLVIHGFL
+421 REAERLVIHGFL

>member
-1 VEINS
+1 
-6 LYINSVT
+6 
-13 KIFHQVGGKSIMT
+13 MT
-26 TETLNISEAQLVDYS
+26 TKTLNISEEQLVDYS
-41 KAQNEP
+41 KAHNEP
-47 SWMTELRQKAL
+47 SWMTELRKKAL

-76 WDFDAFKQHHVESK
+76 WDFDTFKQHHTTGDAYTQLTDLSK
-90 SYNDVSELPES
+90 S
-101 VKNIIDIENSKN
+101 VKEIIDVENSEN

-120 DLAFTQV
+120 ELAYTQV
-127 SEQANHNNVIIEG
+127 SDQAKHDGVIIEG
-140 LSKALQDH
+140 LSEALVNHSDLVQKYFMTKAVD
-148 SELVEKYLM
+148 
-157 KDAVTVDEH
+157 VDEH
-166 RLTALHTALLNG
+166 RLTALHTALVNG
-178 GVFVYVP
+178 GIFVYVP
-185 KNVVVE
+185 KNTVVE
-191 DPIQYVVLHDNEN
+191 HPIQYVVLHDDEQ
-204 ASLFN
+204 ASFYN
-209 HAIIVTEE
+209 HVIIVTEE

-229 TASGEGNQINIISEV
+229 TTSGEDNQLNIVSEV
-244 IAGANSNIT
+244 IAGANSNVT

-261 KGFTGHIIRRGV
+261 KGFTGHIIRRGS
-273 TAADASINW
+273 ADADASINW

-297 TNLIGD
+297 TNLNGD
-303 RSTSELKSVIVGTG
+303 RSTSALKSVVVGTG

-330 GKETNGYILKHG
+330 GKETDGYILKHG
-342 VMRENASSVF
+342 VMKENASSVF
-352 NGIGYIKHG
+352 NGIGYIKRG

-373 LMLSEH
+373 LMLSEN

-415 SRGISQ
+415 SRGISRA
-421 KEAERLVIHGFL
+421 EAERLVIHGFL

-440 PIEDVK
+440 PIDDVK

-453 ELKVNK
+453 ERKVSK

>member
-1 VEINS
+1 
-6 LYINSVT
+6 
-13 KIFHQVGGKSIMT
+13 MT
-26 TETLNISEAQLVDYS
+26 TETLNISEAQLVEYS
-41 KAQNEP
+41 QAHNEP
-47 SWMTELRQKAL
+47 SWLTDLRKEAL

-63 LEMPKPDK
+63 LEMPRPDK
-71 TKLRK
+71 TKIKR
-76 WDFDAFKQHHVESK
+76 WDFDSFQQLETTGGAYETLEEFPDSIKR
-90 SYNDVSELPES
+90 
-101 VKNIIDIENSKN
+101 IIDVDRSEN
-113 LIIQHNN
+113 LVIQHNN
-120 DLAFTQV
+120 STAFTRL
-127 SEQANHNNVIIEG
+127 SESAKNDGVIVEG
-140 LSKALQDH
+140 LAEALVNHPD
-148 SELVEKYLM
+148 LVKKYLM
-157 KDAVTVDEH
+157 TEAVNVDEH
-166 RLTALHTALLNG
+166 RLTALHTALING
-178 GVFVYVP
+178 GLFVYVP

-191 DPIQYVVLHDNEN
+191 HPIQYVVLHDDEK
-204 ASLFN
+204 ASFFN
-209 HAIIVTEE
+209 HVIIATEE

-229 TASGEGNQINIISEV
+229 NSEGNNNQVNIISEV

-261 KGFTGHIIRRGV
+261 EGFTSHIFRRGH
-273 TAADASINW
+273 ADADASINW
-282 ALGLMNEGSQIIDNT
+282 ALGLMNNGSQIIDNT

-303 RSTSELKSVIVGTG
+303 RSTSELKSVVVGTG
-317 DQKINLTSKIVQY
+317 SQKVNLTSKIVQY
-330 GKETNGYILKHG
+330 GQETDGYILKHG
-342 VMRENASSVF
+342 VMRENASTVF
-352 NGIGYIKHG
+352 NGVGHIKHG

-373 LMLSEH
+373 LMLSEK

-415 SRGISQ
+415 SRGISRH
-421 KEAERLVIHGFL
+421 EAERLVIHGFL

>member
-1 VEINS
+1 
-6 LYINSVT
+6 
-13 KIFHQVGGKSIMT
+13 MT

-41 KAQNEP
+41 QAHNEP
-47 SWMTELRQKAL
+47 SWMTELRKKAL
-58 KLTET
+58 KQVES

-71 TKLRK
+71 TKLTK
-76 WDFDAFKQHHVESK
+76 WDFDSFKQHETEGAV
-90 SYNDVSELPES
+90 YNDLKELPKEIDR
-101 VKNIIDIENSKN
+101 IINVENTEN
-113 LIIQHNN
+113 LVIQHNN
-120 DLAFTQV
+120 TLAYTKVNEKAQ
-127 SEQANHNNVIIEG
+127 QDGVIIEHIQE
-140 LSKALQDH
+140 ALVNH
-148 SELVEKYLM
+148 SDLVEKYFM

-166 RLTALHTALLNG
+166 RLTALHTALMNG
-178 GVFVYVP
+178 GIFVYVP

-191 DPIQYVVLHDNEN
+191 HPIQYVVLHDDDN
-204 ASLFN
+204 ASFFN
-209 HAIIVTEE
+209 HVLLVTEE

-229 TASGEGNQINIISEV
+229 TASGEGNQLNMISEV
-244 IAGANSNIT
+244 VAGANSNIS
-253 YGSVDYLD
+253 YGSVDFLD

-273 TAADASINW
+273 TAADASIRW
-282 ALGLMNEGSQIIDNT
+282 SLGLMNEGDQIIDNT

-303 RSTSELKSVIVGTG
+303 RSSSELKSVVVGRGT
-317 DQKINLTSKIVQY
+317 QTINLTSRIVQY
-330 GKETNGYILKHG
+330 GKETDGYILKHG
-342 VMRENASSVF
+342 VMKENASSIF
-352 NGIGYIKHG
+352 NGIGHIKHG
-361 GTKSI
+361 GSGSS

-373 LMLSEH
+373 LMLSEN

-421 KEAERLVIHGFL
+421 SEAERLVIHGFL

-440 PIEDVK
+440 PIEDVQ

-453 ELKVNK
+453 ELKVGK

>member
-1 VEINS
+1 
-6 LYINSVT
+6 
-13 KIFHQVGGKSIMT
+13 MT
-26 TETLNISEAQLVDYS
+26 TETLNISEEQLVDYS
-41 KAQNEP
+41 KAHNEP

-76 WDFDAFKQHHVESK
+76 WDFDSFKQHEVKGQSF
-90 SYNDVSELPES
+90 SNLSELPEAI
-101 VKNIIDIENSKN
+101 KKIIDVENTKN
-113 LIIQHNN
+113 LVVQHNN
-120 DLAFTQV
+120 ALAYTQV
-127 SEQANHNNVIIEG
+127 SDQAQKNGVIIEG
-140 LSKALQDH
+140 LSEALINH
-148 SELVEKYLM
+148 GELVQKYLM
-157 KDAVTVDEH
+157 TEAVSVDEH
-166 RLTALHTALLNG
+166 RLTALHTALING

-191 DPIQYVVLHDNEN
+191 DPIQYVVLHDDDN
-204 ASLFN
+204 ASFFN
-209 HAIIVTEE
+209 HVIIVTEE

-229 TASGEGNQINIISEV
+229 TASGEGNQLNIVSEV

-261 KGFTGHIIRRGV
+261 KGFTGHIIRRGT

-303 RSTSELKSVIVGTG
+303 RSTSELKSVVVGTG

-373 LMLSEH
+373 LMLSEN